1 MYYLNCDILGFG
13 SLLRSFR
20 IHKSNNQLMCRNLTG
35 RRLADVREEE
45 RLKKWISKK
54 VEREKAKVQKKYAII
69 FIIII
74 LK

>member
-1 MYYLNCDILGFG
+1 
-13 SLLRSFR
+13 
-20 IHKSNNQLMCRNLTG
+20 MCRNLTG